1 MSMVH
6 GREGACGVET
16 PETFESLRPLLFAI
30 AYRMLASASE
40 AEDVLQEAYLR
51 HRRALAAGTAIGSLK
66 AYLSAVVTRLAM
78 DHLRSARAR
87 REEYVGVWIPE
98 PLLTDRD
105 GDDPAAQAELAESVS
120 MAFLLVLERL
130 NPVERAVFLL
140 HDVFGYDFAEIA
152 TIVAKSEAACR
163 QIASRARRRVRAE
176 APRFDVSPAQRDR
189 LAERFFA
196 AVTAGDVDGLID
208 VLAEDVTVYGDG
220 GGKAPQW
227 TVPII
232 GADRVA
238 RLFEG
243 LGRQMRALR
252 LRFERRQVN
261 GLPGAVVRDAE
272 DRVVSVFALDVVGGR
287 VRTIRSV
294 INPDKLRHIGPVADV
309 RALAAQ
315 RRGG

>member
-1 MSMVH
+1 M
-6 GREGACGVET
+6 
-16 PETFESLRPLLFAI
+16 
-30 AYRMLASASE
+30 
-40 AEDVLQEAYLR
+40 
-51 HRRALAAGTAIGSLK
+51 
-66 AYLSAVVTRLAM
+66 
-78 DHLRSARAR
+78 
-87 REEYVGVWIPE
+87 
-98 PLLTDRD
+98 
-105 GDDPAAQAELAESVS
+105 
-120 MAFLLVLERL
+120 
-130 NPVERAVFLL
+130 
-140 HDVFGYDFAEIA
+140 
-152 TIVAKSEAACR
+152 
-163 QIASRARRRVRAE
+163 
-176 APRFDVSPAQRDR
+176 
-189 LAERFFA
+189 
-196 AVTAGDVDGLID
+196 
-208 VLAEDVTVYGDG
+208 
-220 GGKAPQW
+220 
-227 TVPII
+227 PII

>member
-1 MSMVH
+1 
-6 GREGACGVET
+6 
-16 PETFESLRPLLFAI
+16 
-30 AYRMLASASE
+30 
-40 AEDVLQEAYLR
+40 
-51 HRRALAAGTAIGSLK
+51 
-66 AYLSAVVTRLAM
+66 
-78 DHLRSARAR
+78 
-87 REEYVGVWIPE
+87 
-98 PLLTDRD
+98 
-105 GDDPAAQAELAESVS
+105 
-120 MAFLLVLERL
+120 
-130 NPVERAVFLL
+130 
-140 HDVFGYDFAEIA
+140 DFAEIA
-152 TIVAKSEAACR
+152 RIVAKSEAACR

-176 APRFDVSPAQRDR
+176 APRFDASPAERDR

-196 AVTAGDVDGLID
+196 AVTAGDVDGLIE

-227 TVPII
+227 TVPIV

-243 LGRQMRALR
+243 LGRQMRELR

-261 GLPGAVVRDAE
+261 GMPGAVVRDAE
-272 DRVVSVFALDVVGGR
+272 DRVVNVFALDVVGGR

-315 RRGG
+315 RRRG

>member
-1 MSMVH
+1 MNT
-6 GREGACGVET
+6 A
-16 PETFESLRPLLFAI
+16 ETFESLRPLLFAI

-51 HRRALAAGTAIGSLK
+51 YRGALAAGTEIDSLK

-78 DHLRSARAR
+78 DHLRSAQAR

-105 GDDPAAQAELAESVS
+105 GNDPAAQAELAESVS

-140 HDVFGYDFAEIA
+140 HDVFGYDFKEIA
-152 TIVAKSEAACR
+152 GIVAKSEVACR
-163 QIASRARRRVRAE
+163 QIASRARRRVRSA
-176 APRFDVSPAQRDR
+176 APRFDASPAERDR

-196 AVTAGDVDGLID
+196 AVTAGDVDGLIR

-227 TVPII
+227 MVPII
-232 GADRVA
+232 GPDRVA
-238 RLFEG
+238 RLFVG
-243 LGRQMRALR
+243 VGRQMRELQ
-252 LRFERRQVN
+252 LRFEHRQVN
-261 GLPGAVVRDAE
+261 GMPGAVVRDAE
-272 DRVVSVFALDVVGGR
+272 DRVVSVFALDIVGGR

-294 INPDKLRHIGPVADV
+294 INPDKLRHIGPVADA
-309 RALAAQ
+309 RALAAR